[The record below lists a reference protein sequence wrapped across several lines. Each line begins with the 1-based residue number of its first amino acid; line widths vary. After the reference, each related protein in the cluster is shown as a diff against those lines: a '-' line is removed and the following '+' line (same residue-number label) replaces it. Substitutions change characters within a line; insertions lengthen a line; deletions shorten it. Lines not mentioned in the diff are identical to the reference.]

1 MSTLVFFLEEPSA
14 REMLQGVVPRLV
26 PETVSV
32 RYIPFEG
39 KQDMSRQLE
48 RKLRGW
54 LAPDTCFIVLRDQDS
69 GDCMQVKQELAQL
82 CCHAGRPDTLV
93 RIACHEIESFYLG
106 DLHAVELALQLH
118 GVAGRQG
125 GRKYRDPDRLNNAS
139 QELARLTGGRYQKI
153 GGSRAI
159 GPHLGLGGGNCSHS
173 FNVFISG
180 IRTVVDQ
187 LTAA

>member
-82 CCHAGRPDTLV
+82 CCTLGARILWYVSPVTRSSRFTWAICTPWNWRCNFTAWPEGRV
-93 RIACHEIESFYLG
+93 G
-106 DLHAVELALQLH
+106 
-118 GVAGRQG
+118 
-125 GRKYRDPDRLNNAS
+125 AS
-139 QELARLTGGRYQKI
+139 TAT
-153 GGSRAI
+153 
-159 GPHLGLGGGNCSHS
+159 
-173 FNVFISG
+173 
-180 IRTVVDQ
+180 RTD
-187 LTAA
+187 